1 MAPSFA
7 WLLAAVDR
15 EVAYRRH
22 SVGVDRA
29 DTQQQELETKIISM
43 VRSVPGFVHGYW
55 TEDAETGKL
64 HSFIVFGDEA
74 GARFLK
80 GVVEG
85 NSQAQAR
92 VGISYDSLSIV
103 EVKASAYWQGRRE
116 SS

>member
-1 MAPSFA
+1 MHA
-7 WLLAAVDR
+7 L
-15 EVAYRRH
+15 
-22 SVGVDRA
+22 VGVWSAARGLT
-29 DTQQQELETKIISM
+29 DTQQQEMETKIISM
-43 VRSVPGFVHGYW
+43 VRSLPGFVHGYW

-64 HSFIVFGDEA
+64 HSFIVFDDEA

-116 SS
+116 LADMNLGRSGG

>member
-1 MAPSFA
+1 MHA
-7 WLLAAVDR
+7 L
-15 EVAYRRH
+15 
-22 SVGVDRA
+22 VGVWSAARGMA
-29 DTQQQELETKIISM
+29 DTQRQELDTKIVPM
-43 VRSVPGFVHGYW
+43 VRSLPGFVHGYW

-64 HSFIVFGDEA
+64 HSFIVFDNEA

-103 EVKASAYWQGRRE
+103 EVKASAYRQGAE
-116 SS
+116 

>member
-1 MAPSFA
+1 MHA
-7 WLLAAVDR
+7 L
-15 EVAYRRH
+15 
-22 SVGVDRA
+22 VGVWSAARGMA
-29 DTQQQELETKIISM
+29 DTHRQELETKIVPM
-43 VRSVPGFVHGYW
+43 VRSLPGFVHGYW

-64 HSFIVFGDEA
+64 HTFIVFDDEA

-103 EVKASAYWQGRRE
+103 EVKASTDRQGRRD

>member
-1 MAPSFA
+1 MHALIAVWSAAREMADSH
-7 WLLAAVDR
+7 R
-15 EVAYRRH
+15 
-22 SVGVDRA
+22 
-29 DTQQQELETKIISM
+29 QELDTKIVPM
-43 VRSVPGFVHGYW
+43 VRSLPGFVHGYW

-64 HSFIVFGDEA
+64 HSFIVFDDEA

-103 EVKASAYWQGRRE
+103 EVKASASRQAWP
-116 SS
+116 